1 MNCHLNNVIVFFM
14 KRHVNID
21 LWSNERRIRLSE
33 ETSIGT
39 YEFLFEGRRLGWFR
53 KAGADLMYFHNG
65 SVMFFK
71 SLSELLRFADK
82 QLGEE
87 TLEAC

>member
-1 MNCHLNNVIVFFM
+1 M

-71 SLSELLRFADK
+71 SLSELLRFADS

>member
-1 MNCHLNNVIVFFM
+1 MNYHLNNVIVFFM
-14 KRHVNID
+14 KRRVNVD

-39 YEFLFEGRRLGWFR
+39 YVFLFEGKSLGWF
-53 KAGADLMYFHNG
+53 KKTETGFMYFHKGN
-65 SVMFFK
+65 VLFFK
-71 SLSELLRFADK
+71 SLTGLLKFADV